1 MTPAP
6 SDTPPCRSGTG
17 ETVHMQGF
25 RARRCG
31 RLVAACPWARPS
43 HSHAAEARNQR
54 ETGLGLP
61 HMLRVRLLGDL
72 AIEVD
77 GTAVEPPASRRARA
91 LLGWLA
97 LDSRMHPR
105 SGLAA
110 RFWPDVLD
118 ESARTSLRS
127 ALSALRRALGPGS
140 EQYVI
145 AGRDEV
151 GLADDSLVW
160 TDLAEFERCIAE
172 QRLDDALA
180 LSRG

>member
-17 ETVHMQGF
+17 ETVHMQGC

-43 HSHAAEARNQR
+43 HSHVAEARNQR

-97 LDSRMHPR
+97 LDRRMHPR

-127 ALSALRRALGPGS
+127 ALSALRRALGPRG
-140 EQYVI
+140 ERYVI
-145 AGRDEV
+145 ATRDEI
-151 GLADDSLVW
+151 GLADGCLVW
-160 TDLAEFERCIAE
+160 TDVAEFERCVE
-172 QRLDDALA
+172 ENRLQDALA
-180 LSRG
+180 LGR